1 MLGRLGLSLRQCLWS
16 VDQLQAWS
24 PESGSIDMIYKT
36 DWEPPQ
42 GAGQAPHSVP
52 QPVHT
57 SPAPSHGDPRVGQVP
72 PLCSQLSPVVN
83 WGPGALPSLN
93 LLASSPQP
101 ARPLPPHSGPPPE
114 PHEGWAGGW
123 AGLVAHLAPSCHSQ
137 METRAPSPRPSV
149 HSLVEPPVCA
159 AAPRSSP
166 PSSLQTAWLDCGC
179 EFPLG
184 GRGRSFCC

>member
-1 MLGRLGLSLRQCLWS
+1 MLGRPGLSLRQCVWS
-16 VDQLQAWS
+16 VDQPRAWS

-101 ARPLPPHSGPPPE
+101 AWPLPPHSGPPPE

-123 AGLVAHLAPSCHSQ
+123 AGLGRRPVPPAPHPHQ
-137 METRAPSPRPSV
+137 ALLGRWAGGEGRGVQERRGGGQG
-149 HSLVEPPVCA
+149 E
-159 AAPRSSP
+159 AAP
-166 PSSLQTAWLDCGC
+166 
-179 EFPLG
+179 G
-184 GRGRSFCC
+184 GSARRGPAP

>member
-1 MLGRLGLSLRQCLWS
+1 MLGRPGLSLRQCVWS
-16 VDQLQAWS
+16 VDQPRAWS

-42 GAGQAPHSVP
+42 GAGQAPYSVP

-123 AGLVAHLAPSCHSQ
+123 AGRGGQRAALNGAVLTRPWRPQPSLDVTLQ
-137 METRAPSPRPSV
+137 AGNWVFMDFSV
-149 HSLVEPPVCA
+149 LWVRV
-159 AAPRSSP
+159 
-166 PSSLQTAWLDCGC
+166 
-179 EFPLG
+179 F
-184 GRGRSFCC
+184 FFF

>member
-1 MLGRLGLSLRQCLWS
+1 MLGRPGLSLRQCVWS
-16 VDQLQAWS
+16 VDQPRAWS

-101 ARPLPPHSGPPPE
+101 ARPLPPHSGPPPRT
-114 PHEGWAGGW
+114 PRGLGRGLGGAGGPP
-123 AGLVAHLAPSCHSQ
+123 GPQLSLTDGDPGSVSLAVCPLSRGASCLCSC
-137 METRAPSPRPSV
+137 SPFLTTLLPAD
-149 HSLVEPPVCA
+149 SLVGLWV
-159 AAPRSSP
+159 
-166 PSSLQTAWLDCGC
+166 
-179 EFPLG
+179 
-184 GRGRSFCC
+184 

>member
-101 ARPLPPHSGPPPE
+101 ARPLPPHSGPPQNP
-114 PHEGWAGGW
+114 
-123 AGLVAHLAPSCHSQ
+123 
-137 METRAPSPRPSV
+137 TRA
-149 HSLVEPPVCA
+149 
-159 AAPRSSP
+159 
-166 PSSLQTAWLDCGC
+166 
-179 EFPLG
+179 
-184 GRGRSFCC
+184 GRGAGRGWWPTWPPAVTHRWRPGLRLPVRLSTLSWSLLFVQLLPVPHHPPPCRQLGWTVGVNFH